1 LAQSPPFQ
9 VATRI
14 NIPEDLSKPTLVGA
28 GGGGTVGAST
38 LVDMFGEKLLRKL
51 LPPALQNMALDQLRK
66 MDARVAMF
74 LAAPPD
80 SLKNAESFAKNAGVF
95 FSFTLPGAP
104 RSLIVTIS
112 PGARQSFQVGV
123 GKTMPI
129 AGGKGLVM
137 MTVYAGGKNLAPGGV
152 PAQGTA
158 NGLVAVLGEVPFSK
172 DLLSKLA
179 MALDAVGTVAEAG
192 AVVSTAGAASPGVA
206 AAHWLKKLGV
216 TLLKSG
222 RLYMG
227 PAYGVTVSPDGRDDI
242 TVQRGKRQPV
252 PLDKAAGDLLPM
264 TLNGGSPEAA
274 RLQAHR
280 LVREGGATIF
290 QVAAVS
296 GGRNQG
302 LPWIDLV
309 NRLNHTLQSEGL
321 LQRRVPELPAEL
333 RDKPPGE
340 YAVFYE
346 NLNNG
351 QQAVELLGQLRNRLL
366 KIGPAK
372 WEAVVESIRPLA
384 VRYGLNFGLKELE
397 RQAGD
402 PSPTIEDRAIGGYFQ
417 LDWRKGKAQEKR
429 VIEPPPRTQLDFGA
443 S

>member
-1 LAQSPPFQ
+1 
-9 VATRI
+9 
-14 NIPEDLSKPTLVGA
+14 
-28 GGGGTVGAST
+28 
-38 LVDMFGEKLLRKL
+38 
-51 LPPALQNMALDQLRK
+51 
-66 MDARVAMF
+66 
-74 LAAPPD
+74 
-80 SLKNAESFAKNAGVF
+80 
-95 FSFTLPGAP
+95 
-104 RSLIVTIS
+104 
-112 PGARQSFQVGV
+112 
-123 GKTMPI
+123 
-129 AGGKGLVM
+129 
-137 MTVYAGGKNLAPGGV
+137 
-152 PAQGTA
+152 
-158 NGLVAVLGEVPFSK
+158 
-172 DLLSKLA
+172 
-179 MALDAVGTVAEAG
+179 
-192 AVVSTAGAASPGVA
+192 
-206 AAHWLKKLGV
+206 
-216 TLLKSG
+216 
-222 RLYMG
+222 
-227 PAYGVTVSPDGRDDI
+227 
-242 TVQRGKRQPV
+242 
-252 PLDKAAGDLLPM
+252 M

-372 WEAVVESIRPLA
+372 WEAVVENIRPLA

-417 LDWRKGKAQEKR
+417 RDWRKGKAQEKR